1 MRQELSRASI
11 VQCAATLARGGLV
24 LYPTEGVWGLG
35 CDPNNETAVRRLLAL
50 KQRDEAKGLILIAG
64 TPSQLDAW
72 VNWSL
77 LDAEQHAR
85 AMRTWP
91 GFHTWIVPCT
101 KATPTWIR
109 GEHDSV
115 AVRVTAHP
123 TVAALCAATG
133 GAIVSTSANV
143 AREPSP
149 LQLCEVSA
157 PILKGVDAVCEGE
170 TMGYTT
176 ASTIHDAVSGAILR

>member
-1 MRQELSRASI
+1 MPRAT
-11 VQCAATLARGGLV
+11 VAQCAGSIARGGIV

-35 CDPNNETAVRRLLAL
+35 CDPNNEAAVQRLLAL
-50 KQRDEAKGLILIAG
+50 KQRDQAKGLILIAG
-64 TPSQLDAW
+64 TTAQLEPWVDWPSLDG
-72 VNWSL
+72 
-77 LDAEQHAR
+77 EQHAR
-85 AMRTWP
+85 ALRTWP

-101 KATPTWIR
+101 KATPAWIR

-123 TVAALCAATG
+123 TVIALCEAAG
-133 GAIVSTSANV
+133 SALVSTSANV
-143 AREPSP
+143 AGEPSP
-149 LQLCEVSA
+149 LQLREVSA
-157 PILKGVDAVCEGE
+157 AIRTGVDAVCEGD